1 MRDNKAQ
8 ANAAVKE
15 WVCHNREEYERFK
28 QQVTAIGEGDMTLP
42 ERMMTLFSDCMPQ
55 SARDFYGYIFHF
67 LMHPEEATD
76 DGVAFTPYDQLAAQ
90 CINGKALIKMDLEHG
105 TIART
110 ETPSNHLVIIR
121 TDDFEKSIQQMPYS
135 MKCVINQGI
144 TLLMMSNGY
153 FASSDST
160 AALRDLAMTVAKT
173 LYVYS
178 LLFVPEYLQQLYQKI
193 VNEQEPLAYC
203 VYYYVTFDHGLKEMS
218 KAFSWRMNG
227 NDGNP
232 MTCELLKLCLRMFVR
247 HSLENETE
255 TKADWLRLADKL
267 GCEEAWKEI
276 HFIAEQVKTH
286 GGKHTDQRIID
297 ELLIGDIEQL
307 KSFIAHFLQEN
318 NSPCHLAYLLYALRE
333 KETIDNCD
341 YITFHR
347 AIQPLGSKPIG
358 GPDVP
363 QRRYNELLA
372 CPKLLNESTDKWK
385 RANAIV
391 NQLTEG
397 LGKMSESAKIAQKI

>member
-1 MRDNKAQ
+1 MQDNIAK

-15 WVCHNREEYERFK
+15 WICQNKEEYEWFK
-28 QQVTAIGEGDMTLP
+28 QQVTAIREGDTTLP
-42 ERMMTLFSDCMPQ
+42 ERVMTLLNECIPQ
-55 SARDFYGYIFHF
+55 LARDFYGYIFNF

-90 CINGKALIKMDLEHG
+90 CINGNALIKIDLEHG
-105 TIART
+105 TIAKT
-110 ETPSNHLVIIR
+110 DIPANDLIVIR

-135 MKCVINQGI
+135 MKCVINQSI
-144 TLLMMSNGY
+144 TQLMLSNGY

-160 AALRDLAMTVAKT
+160 DALRNLAMIVAKT
-173 LYVYS
+173 LYIYS

-203 VYYYVTFDHGLKEMS
+203 VYYFVTFDHGLKEMAR
-218 KAFSWRMNG
+218 AFSWKMNG
-227 NDGNP
+227 NEGNP

-247 HSLENETE
+247 YSLKNETE
-255 TKADWLRLADKL
+255 TKADWLRLVDKL
-267 GCEEAWKEI
+267 GCEETWKEI
-276 HFIAEQVKTH
+276 HYIAEQVKTH
-286 GGKHTDQRIID
+286 GGKHADQRIIE
-297 ELLIGDIEQL
+297 ELLIGNIEQL
-307 KSFIAHFLQEN
+307 KTFIADFLQEN

-333 KETIDNCD
+333 KGMIDNCD

-347 AIQPLGSKPIG
+347 AIQPLSAKPIG

-372 CPKLLNESTDKWK
+372 NPKLLNEPSDKWK
-385 RANAIV
+385 RARAIIEL
-391 NQLTEG
+391 LTDE
-397 LGKMSESAKIAQKI
+397 LEKMPENSKNS

>member
-1 MRDNKAQ
+1 M
-8 ANAAVKE
+8 
-15 WVCHNREEYERFK
+15 Y
-28 QQVTAIGEGDMTLP
+28 P
-42 ERMMTLFSDCMPQ
+42 EN
-55 SARDFYGYIFHF
+55 
-67 LMHPEEATD
+67 ATD

-90 CINGKALIKMDLEHG
+90 CINGHALIKIDLENG

-110 ETPSNHLVIIR
+110 NIPSNDLIIIR
-121 TDDFEKSIQQMPYS
+121 TDDFEQSIRQMPYS
-135 MKCVINQGI
+135 MKCVINQSI
-144 TLLMMSNGY
+144 MQLMMSDNY
-153 FASSDST
+153 FANSDSIE
-160 AALRDLAMTVAKT
+160 ALRNLAMIVAKT

-178 LLFVPEYLQQLYQKI
+178 LLFVPEYLQLLYQKI
-193 VNEQEPLAYC
+193 VKEQEPLAYC
-203 VYYYVTFDHGLKEMS
+203 VYYFVTFDHGLKEMA

-267 GCEEAWKEI
+267 GCEEVWKEI

-333 KETIDNCD
+333 KESIDNCD

-372 CPKLLNESTDKWK
+372 NPKLLNESSDKWK
-385 RANAIV
+385 RAKVIV

-397 LGKMSESAKIAQKI
+397 LEKMSESSKNSQKDIKLSSN